1 MIVLKFGGTSLE
13 SAEAIERMES
23 IVQSRLPR
31 HPVVVVS
38 ALGKVTDN
46 LLALGRE
53 AAAGCRQQ
61 ELERFVWMKDYH
73 SRIASTLI
81 RQQDQGDLD
90 QFLSSHFAE
99 LQTLLDRIEE
109 SGDFTPEAQDAVSS
123 FGERISSRIVTM
135 ALRKSG
141 METAHFDSRVLI
153 RTDKQH
159 TQATP
164 LLRETYANVRRALS
178 GLHTGI
184 VPVFGG
190 FIGSTAEGVTT
201 TLGRNSSNL
210 TAVLLAAALDA
221 EEVEIWT
228 DVDGV
233 FLHDPRQVCDQFPV
247 EELAFEE
254 ALEIAHR
261 GARVLHP
268 GAVML
273 AREEDI
279 PMWIKNSRRPQ
290 VPGTRI
296 VSDASLLRTA
306 HMDGYVGERAAS
318 SD

>member
-13 SAEAIERMES
+13 SAEAIQRMES
-23 IVQSRLPR
+23 IVQSRLSR

-46 LLALGRE
+46 LLALGTE

-81 RQQDQGDLD
+81 RRQDQQDLD
-90 QFLSSHFAE
+90 QFLESHFCQ
-99 LQTLLDRIEE
+99 LQALLDRLEE
-109 SGDFTPEAQDAVSS
+109 SGEFTPEAQDAVSS
-123 FGERISSRIVTM
+123 FGERFSSRIVTM

-141 METAHFDSRVLI
+141 METIHFDSRVLI

-164 LLRETYANVRRALS
+164 LLKETYANVRRALAS
-178 GLHTGI
+178 VDMGV

-190 FIGSTAEGVTT
+190 FIGSTSTGVTT
-201 TLGRNSSNL
+201 TLGRSSSNL
-210 TAVLLAAALDA
+210 TAVLLAAALRA

-233 FLHDPRQVCDQFPV
+233 FLHDPRQVCDQFPL
-247 EELAFEE
+247 EELSFED

-261 GARVLHP
+261 GARVLHL
-268 GAVML
+268 GAILL
-273 AREEDI
+273 AQQENI
-279 PMWIKNSRRPQ
+279 PLWIRNSRRPE

-296 VSDASLLRTA
+296 VSHASVLRA
-306 HMDGYVGERAAS
+306 ARIEGYVGQRAVS